1 MITQD
6 ELKQRMH
13 YNQRTGLFLRIL
25 RSGRRKPA
33 GNVNKDGY
41 VHIRVGGKT
50 HKAHRLAWLYV
61 TGVWPDDMLDHKN
74 GARADNRFC
83 NLRQADRAINS
94 QNLRRSRKDN
104 KLKVLG
110 VSPYGRRFIA
120 RIQSEGQQ
128 RYLGSF
134 GTAEAAHDAYLRA
147 KRAVHPGGLL

>member
-1 MITQD
+1 MTQE
-6 ELKQRMH
+6 ELKQRLQ

-74 GARADNRFC
+74 GARADNRFR

-94 QNLRRSRKDN
+94 QNIRAARRDN
-104 KLKVLG
+104 TLGVLG
-110 VSPYGRRFIA
+110 VSQHGRRFIA
-120 RIQSEGQQ
+120 RIMRDGRQN
-128 RYLGSF
+128 YIGSF
-134 GTAEAAHDAYLRA
+134 ATVEEAHAAYVAA
-147 KRAVHPGGLL
+147 KRVAHPGGRL